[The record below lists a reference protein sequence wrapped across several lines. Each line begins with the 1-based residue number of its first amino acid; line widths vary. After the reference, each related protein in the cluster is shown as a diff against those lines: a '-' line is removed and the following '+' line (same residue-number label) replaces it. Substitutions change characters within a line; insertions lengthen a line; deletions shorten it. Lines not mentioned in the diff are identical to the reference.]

1 MIGIAIS
8 AGFSSIT
15 LFLSLKMDPVAYKQA
30 IVWLNG
36 SLYSANWT
44 YIVAILPWMI
54 ILIPIVFFYTRIL
67 DVIQFSEITVQSLGV
82 HLNR

>member
-1 MIGIAIS
+1 
-8 AGFSSIT
+8 
-15 LFLSLKMDPVAYKQA
+15 MDPVAYKQA